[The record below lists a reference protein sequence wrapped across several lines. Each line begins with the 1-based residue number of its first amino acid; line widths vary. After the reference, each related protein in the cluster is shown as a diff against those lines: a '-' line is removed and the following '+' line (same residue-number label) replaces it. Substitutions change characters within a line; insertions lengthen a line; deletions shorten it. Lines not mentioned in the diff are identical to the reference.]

1 MNVRGTLQARNLIQ
15 MHTHVCSQLLVSICI
30 NRRKM
35 CTMFLLDCIE
45 NEKRAEIL

>member
-15 MHTHVCSQLLVSICI
+15 MHTDVCSQLLVSICI

-35 CTMFLLDCIE
+35 CTFLLDCIE
-45 NEKRAEIL
+45 NERRAEIL